1 MYREEDDER
10 VGGIEQFIEVWPNS
24 ITLRIPGLHV
34 MRLSDENLDRMFY
47 YPENLYAGMNEEQVR
62 FWHRTIPEIIRV
74 RERKRDLY
82 EDMGFAM
89 Y

>member
-1 MYREEDDER
+1 MYQDDER

-24 ITLRIPGLHV
+24 VTLHIPGLHV
-34 MRLSDENLDRMFY
+34 MRISDDDLDNMFY
-47 YPENLYAGMNEEQVR
+47 YPEKLYSSLNDEQID

-82 EDMGFAM
+82 EDMGFAF